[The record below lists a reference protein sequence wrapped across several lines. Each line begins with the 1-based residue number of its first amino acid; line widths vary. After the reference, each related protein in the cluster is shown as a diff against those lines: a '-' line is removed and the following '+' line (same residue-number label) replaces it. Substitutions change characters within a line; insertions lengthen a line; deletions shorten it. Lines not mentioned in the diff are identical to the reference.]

1 MAITAATSVIFRLVG
16 RSSGGPPAR
25 EHDEETASHQLTNF
39 GGLHA
44 ALSRSSAPFSNRVT
58 KMRIITLAALAAL
71 HLQTVGAGAQ
81 QQRDPVVI
89 GPERNKCFDIL
100 ELQKLN
106 FDPDRNI
113 IKLDYRHPQRGAD
126 YMAIVGWLQGFFS
139 ARNLFDLSID
149 GDFTQGSKQIDWMNW
164 IFSYCQD
171 HPANTLFDAGI
182 GLSQVLAK
190 SYKESRT
197 NK

>member
-1 MAITAATSVIFRLVG
+1 MRRLIW
-16 RSSGGPPAR
+16 
-25 EHDEETASHQLTNF
+25 L
-39 GGLHA
+39 
-44 ALSRSSAPFSNRVT
+44 AL
-58 KMRIITLAALAAL
+58 IALCA
-71 HLQTVGAGAQ
+71 QTVGANSQ

-89 GPERNKCFDIL
+89 GPERSRCFDIL

-106 FDPDRNI
+106 IDPERNI
-113 IKLDYRHPQRGAD
+113 IKLDYLHPQRGAD

-139 ARNLFDLSID
+139 GRNLFDLSID

-190 SYKESRT
+190 SYKETRSS
-197 NK
+197 K

>member
-1 MAITAATSVIFRLVG
+1 
-16 RSSGGPPAR
+16 
-25 EHDEETASHQLTNF
+25 
-39 GGLHA
+39 
-44 ALSRSSAPFSNRVT
+44 
-58 KMRIITLAALAAL
+58 MRILIWLALIALCA
-71 HLQTVGAGAQ
+71 QTVGANAQ

-89 GPERNKCFDIL
+89 GPERNTCSDIL

-106 FDPDRNI
+106 FDPERNV
-113 IKLDYRHPQRGAD
+113 IKLDYLHPQRGAD

-139 ARNLFDLSID
+139 ARNLFDLTID

-164 IFSYCQD
+164 IFGYCQE

-190 SYKESRT
+190 SYKESRF
-197 NK
+197 NKQ